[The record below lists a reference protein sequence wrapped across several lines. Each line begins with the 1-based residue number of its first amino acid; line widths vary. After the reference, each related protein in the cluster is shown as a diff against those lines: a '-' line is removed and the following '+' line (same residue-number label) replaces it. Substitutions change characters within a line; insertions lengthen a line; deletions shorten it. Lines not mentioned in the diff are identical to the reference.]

1 MKYFLLIFLSVSLL
15 TASPTYTAYSGAP
28 GSKGTC
34 STPCHGSSSG
44 TITLSGIPT
53 TYTPGTV
60 YTITV
65 KYSSGSTIS
74 NYNCSTRKGATNVVA
89 GTFTAGTNSA
99 LYSSSGYENG
109 VRASANNVTSS
120 VFQWTAPAKGAGS
133 VTFYLA
139 GLQGSKSGATTKLTV
154 SSSEIATGVKETVS
168 ELSTFQLEQ
177 NFPNPFNPSTLIR
190 YTIPVSGTVELKVID
205 VIGNELFTLV
215 NEYQEQGTHTAV
227 MDLMASRKSSLP
239 SGIYF
244 YSLRMNDIVQTKRMV
259 VLK

>member
-1 MKYFLLIFLSVSLL
+1 MRSLLLILLAVSLL
-15 TASPTYTAYSGAP
+15 NAHASYTAYSGAS

-34 STPCHGSSSG
+34 ASSCHGSGTG
-44 TITLSGIPT
+44 TISMTGIPE
-53 TYTPGTV
+53 TYTPGAV

-65 KYSSGSTIS
+65 KNSSGSSIS
-74 NYNCSTRKGATNVVA
+74 NYNCSTRKGSTAVVA

-99 LYSSSGYENG
+99 VYTVTGYESG

-120 VFQWTAPAKGAGS
+120 VFQWTAPAKGTGS

-139 GLQGSKSGATTKLTV
+139 GLQGSKSGASTKLTV
-154 SSSEIATGVKETVS
+154 TSSELATGVQENIAAPSV
-168 ELSTFQLEQ
+168 FQLEQ

-190 YTIPVSGTVELKVID
+190 YSIPVSGNVELKVTDI
-205 VIGNELFTLV
+205 IGNEIAVLV

-227 MDLMASRKSSLP
+227 MDLSTTRSLS

-244 YSLRMNDIVQTKRMV
+244 YSLRMNDRVQTKRMV
-259 VLK
+259 ILK